1 MDIPMFIENDSNNT
15 SRVLMQGFAPLS
27 STMLRKFASRTVVSL
42 MWSVATNPT
51 TQPYYIS
58 KNNVEE
64 RGMCMIDRA
73 VLIVATC
80 LIAVGCSPS
89 GNEQSQQIAPVGG
102 GEVTF
107 VNRVWKVAESTSVAT
122 GQLYVFLSEGALV
135 IASTT
140 GTPARGTWTY
150 DGSTLTMVE
159 ESIPYSVDILGLSTS
174 EFRIRIHN
182 PGGFVNIKLVPA

>member
-1 MDIPMFIENDSNNT
+1 
-15 SRVLMQGFAPLS
+15 
-27 STMLRKFASRTVVSL
+27 MLRKFASRTVVLL

-64 RGMCMIDRA
+64 RGMCMIGRA

-89 GNEQSQQIAPVGG
+89 GNEQSQQIAPAS
-102 GEVTF
+102 GEDASF
-107 VNRVWKVAESTSVAT
+107 INRVWKVAESTSVAP
-122 GQLYVFLSEGALV
+122 GQLYVFLSDGTLV

-140 GTPARGTWTY
+140 GTPALGTWTF
-150 DGSTLTMVE
+150 DGKTLTMIE
-159 ESIPYSVDILGLSTS
+159 ESIPYRVDILGLSTS

-182 PGGFVNIKLVPA
+182 PGGFVDINLVPA